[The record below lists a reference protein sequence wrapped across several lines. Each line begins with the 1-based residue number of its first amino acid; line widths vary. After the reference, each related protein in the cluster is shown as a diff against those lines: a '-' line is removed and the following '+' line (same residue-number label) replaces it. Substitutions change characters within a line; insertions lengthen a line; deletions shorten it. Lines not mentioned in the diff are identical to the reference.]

1 MGQSLKDIGSIMVLL
16 GCDVADGE
24 NNHCKKDSWIAANFE
39 PKYLIIVSFIPF
51 WFRFWQCMKKQYK
64 LGFLHENN
72 TQLWNA
78 GKYASKLIP
87 PFILLMNPRANKQN
101 EDGTFKNGFA
111 LYIIFNLIATF
122 YCSFWD
128 YYYDWGL
135 CRSRKSGSYGLRE
148 KRTFKPIVYYLAIL
162 EN

>member
-1 MGQSLKDIGSIMVLL
+1 
-16 GCDVADGE
+16 
-24 NNHCKKDSWIAANFE
+24 
-39 PKYLIIVSFIPF
+39 
-51 WFRFWQCMKKQYK
+51 MKKQYK

-78 GKYASKLIP
+78 GKYVSKLIP
-87 PFILLMNPRANKQN
+87 PFILLMNRRANKQ
-101 EDGTFKNGFA
+101 ESDGSMKDGFG
-111 LYIIFNLIATF
+111 LYILFNLIATF

-148 KRTFKPIVYYLAIL
+148 KKTFKPIVYYLAIL